1 MSWVYVGITIA
12 VTTVGSAAMQMEGG
26 KIQNIQAKTAAKAE
40 EGAALAREADRMA
53 RLNEA
58 LSSQNAAAGAGGVMG
73 FEGSPLTVM
82 AEDISREREA
92 TERDETMTNIRALTL
107 RSQGRIAQRQ
117 ARTGAALGLLQTGT
131 DLAIKAKAAGAFDKG
146 KGGKGG
152 KGGGGK

>member
-1 MSWVYVGITIA
+1 MSWVFVG
-12 VTTVGSAAMQMEGG
+12 VTLGTAAVGSAVLQMEAG

-58 LSSQNAAAGAGGVMG
+58 LASQNAAAGAGGVLG

-82 AEDISREREA
+82 KEDTRRAEEA
-92 TERDETMTNIRALTL
+92 TERDTTMSKIRSLTL

-117 ARTGAALGLLQTGT
+117 ARTGAALGLLQQSGT
-131 DLAIKAKAAGAFDKG
+131 TAIQLKGAGAFDAPS
-146 KGGKGG
+146 
-152 KGGGGK
+152 GGG